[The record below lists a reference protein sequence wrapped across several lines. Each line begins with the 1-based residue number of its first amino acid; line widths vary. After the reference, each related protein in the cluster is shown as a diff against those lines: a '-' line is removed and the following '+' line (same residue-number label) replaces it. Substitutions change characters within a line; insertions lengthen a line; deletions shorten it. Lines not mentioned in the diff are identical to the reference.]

1 MASSSDSSGSESKWN
16 IFKTNEVVEAYEDR
30 IHEGNRISMETAL
43 QVVPAENW
51 GEVLVELIEADIE
64 WEQRIPGTIDP
75 DGMEGYIRRFPQYRN
90 VIEDLFAAQSVQSA
104 AQGPISASS
113 GIGGTQ
119 YERWPEVPGYEIKE
133 SLGAKSGQADV
144 FAATSQKPENQGEL
158 VAIKVFKGRRR
169 PPEKDILEK
178 LQHPGIVRLLD
189 HTETTDGRLVL
200 VMKLISGGNL
210 KQYLVERGGEL
221 TEAEAVRLVSTIV
234 ETLMHVHQRGI
245 LHLDLKPE
253 NILLEHSV
261 TDGSVVPLLADFGLS
276 AVRERDTT
284 SSAPHGT
291 VRYMPP
297 EQFGRDFNSC
307 PASARSDLFSIGM
320 ILYRL
325 LTSRDPFWFDCEKDW
340 RSLRDVYARL
350 WDRSPESLRSYRPE
364 LSQQLDD
371 LCLKCIEPDPR
382 YRYSSA
388 AQLLQALRHLGQK
401 QEILIPPGILSLQP
415 ITGESDGFYR
425 SLLKAAVGSRLSEQI
440 DIVLQRILPRDDP
453 QSTSDFMPVSCPG
466 CARRIHAATSLSYSQ
481 TPKKEILRRSSIS
494 PLNYFGKN

>member
-64 WEQRIPGTIDP
+64 WEQRIPSTIDP

-113 GIGGTQ
+113 GIGGTP

-144 FAATSQKPENQGEL
+144 FAATSQKPENRGEL

-189 HTETTDGRLVL
+189 HTETTDGRFVL

-210 KQYLVERGGEL
+210 KQYLVERGGEF

-234 ETLMHVHQRGI
+234 ETLMHVHQRG
-245 LHLDLKPE
+245 PE
-253 NILLEHSV
+253 
-261 TDGSVVPLLADFGLS
+261 
-276 AVRERDTT
+276 
-284 SSAPHGT
+284 
-291 VRYMPP
+291 
-297 EQFGRDFNSC
+297 
-307 PASARSDLFSIGM
+307 
-320 ILYRL
+320 
-325 LTSRDPFWFDCEKDW
+325 
-340 RSLRDVYARL
+340 
-350 WDRSPESLRSYRPE
+350 
-364 LSQQLDD
+364 
-371 LCLKCIEPDPR
+371 
-382 YRYSSA
+382 
-388 AQLLQALRHLGQK
+388 
-401 QEILIPPGILSLQP
+401 
-415 ITGESDGFYR
+415 TGEHPS
-425 SLLKAAVGSRLSEQI
+425 
-440 DIVLQRILPRDDP
+440 
-453 QSTSDFMPVSCPG
+453 
-466 CARRIHAATSLSYSQ
+466 
-481 TPKKEILRRSSIS
+481 
-494 PLNYFGKN
+494 